1 MSMLKG
7 VSPLLSPELLAV
19 LAEMGHGDEIAIVDG
34 NYPAHSSGPP
44 VIRADGLGTPELV
57 EAVLELM
64 PLDTFS
70 DANVWYMDN
79 GEAEKPEIWKAFDA
93 VLAGSGEDAR
103 VEAIDR
109 FAYYERAREAY
120 AIVATSETRLYACI
134 ILKKGV
140 IFPV

>member
-7 VSPLLSPELLAV
+7 VPPQLSPELLAT

-64 PLDTFS
+64 PLDTFT

-79 GEAEKPEIWKAFDA
+79 GEEVKPEVWKEFDA
-93 VLAGSGEDAR
+93 VLAASGEDAR
-103 VEAIDR
+103 VQPIDR
-109 FAYYERAREAY
+109 FEYYDRAQDAY
-120 AIVATSETRLYACI
+120 AIVATSETKLYACI

-140 IFPV
+140 IFPD

>member
-1 MSMLKG
+1 MLKG
-7 VSPLLSPELLAV
+7 IPPLLSPELLAA

-57 EAVLELM
+57 QAILELM
-64 PLDTFS
+64 PLDTFT

-79 GEAEKPEIWKAFDA
+79 GEAAKPEIWKAFDA
-93 VLAGSGEDAR
+93 VLADSGEDAR
-103 VEAIDR
+103 VAAIDR

>member
-1 MSMLKG
+1 MLKG
-7 VSPLLSPELLAV
+7 VSPLLSPELLAA

-44 VIRADGLGTPELV
+44 VVRADGLGTPELV
-57 EAVLELM
+57 KAVLELM

-70 DANVWYMDN
+70 EANVWYMDN
-79 GEAEKPEIWKAFDA
+79 GEAAKPEIWKAFDA

-103 VEAIDR
+103 VAAIDR
-109 FAYYERAREAY
+109 FAYYKRAREAY

-134 ILKKGV
+134 ILRKGV
-140 IFPV
+140 IFPD

>member
-1 MSMLKG
+1 MLKG

>member
-7 VSPLLSPELLAV
+7 VPPQLSPELLMV

-34 NYPAHSSGPP
+34 NYPAQSAGPL
-44 VIRADGLGTPELV
+44 VIRADGMGAPEMV
-57 EAVLELM
+57 EAVTKLM

-70 DANVWYMDN
+70 DVNVCYMDN
-79 GEAEKPEIWKAFDA
+79 GQDEKPEVWKEFDA
-93 VLAGSGEDAR
+93 VLARSGEEAK

-109 FAYYERAREAY
+109 FEYYDRAQDAY
-120 AIVATSETRLYACI
+120 AIVATSETKLYACI

-140 IFPV
+140 IFPD

>member
-1 MSMLKG
+1 MAMLKG
-7 VSPLLSPELLAV
+7 IPPLLSPELLAA

-57 EAVLELM
+57 QAILELM
-64 PLDTFS
+64 PLDTFT

-79 GEAEKPEIWKAFDA
+79 GEAAKPEIWKAFDA
-93 VLAGSGEDAR
+93 VLADSGEDAR
-103 VEAIDR
+103 VAAIDR